1 MIRDDATDRS
11 RSMSIDP
18 SVTNHAEVTVFT
30 PMIAP
35 ARYQLLAG
43 SDPISIGRAA
53 ECTIPIKDRYLS
65 RRHAEIV
72 EARGGWLLK
81 DCGSANGTWLNGE
94 RVERD
99 RELRPGD
106 RIRLG
111 DTEIVFQS
119 DAPTDRVVAI
129 DDSRV
134 MSTISIPISEIEA
147 LVEAADGRALE
158 RLQILNS
165 LASELLEDRP
175 LDRIFGFV
183 VDRIM
188 EHLHPSRAA
197 ICILDDAGAAFT
209 NVEVRR
215 ADPSDARELKI
226 SRTLLTEVVG
236 EKRALAFMDV
246 SIDEKLSRAQSLI
259 MQGIN
264 SIICAPLMI
273 NDRVVGV
280 LYVDYLL
287 TMRTISEEDVRL
299 VAQIGR
305 FAAIKLE
312 TTRLREESIQKR
324 LIDEELKTAYLIQRR
339 LLPAA
344 PPEVPGYTFTGIN
357 RPCRTISGDY
367 FDYAPRPDGRIY
379 FVVADVSGKG
389 ITAGLLMA
397 GLQASFRIFTRTD
410 PSPAELTRM
419 LNVSLKENMPQGKFI
434 TLFAGRL
441 DPATGVVEFTN
452 AGHTPP
458 LRIAAG
464 EVEELNDTD
473 LLLGLFP
480 KAEYRNQ
487 SLTLVPGDALVL
499 FTDGVTE
506 AENLAGE
513 EYGARAIAKVLEPLH
528 TRDAATI
535 GENVENAVIAYTGDN
550 LTDDLTLVVVSRNS
564 A

>member
-1 MIRDDATDRS
+1 MTVTDRS
-11 RSMSIDP
+11 RNTSLDRP
-18 SVTNHAEVTVFT
+18 TPPAEVTVFS

-35 ARYQLLAG
+35 ARYQLSAG
-43 SDPISIGRAA
+43 PDPVSIGRGM

-72 EARGGWLLK
+72 DARGIWLLK

-99 RELRPGD
+99 HELRPGD

-119 DAPTDRVVAI
+119 EAPTDRMVAI

-134 MSTISIPISEIEA
+134 MSTISIPIAEIEA
-147 LVEAADGRALE
+147 QAEPQDGRSLE
-158 RLQILNS
+158 RLQILNA
-165 LASELLEDRP
+165 LASELLEDHP
-175 LDRIFGFV
+175 LDRLFGFV

-188 EHLHPSRAA
+188 EHLHPSRVA
-197 ICILDDAGAAFT
+197 IGLLDEPGASFAS
-209 NVEVRR
+209 VELRR
-215 ADPSDARELKI
+215 TDPDDTRELKI
-226 SRTLLTEVVG
+226 SRTLLAEVVG
-236 EKRALAFMDV
+236 ERRALSCMDV
-246 SIDEKLSRAQSLI
+246 STDEKLSRAQSLV
-259 MQGIN
+259 MQGIY
-264 SIICAPLMI
+264 SIICAPLLI
-273 NDRVVGV
+273 NERVVGV
-280 LYVDYLL
+280 LYVDFLL

-299 VAQIGR
+299 VARIAR

-324 LIDEELKTAYLIQRR
+324 IMDEELKTAYAIQRR
-339 LLPAA
+339 LLPAG
-344 PPEVPGYTFTGIN
+344 PPEVPGYTFAGIN

-367 FDYAPRPDGRIY
+367 FDYAKRPDGRIY
-379 FVVADVSGKG
+379 FVAADVSGKG

-397 GLQASFRIFTRTD
+397 GLQSSFRIFVATD
-410 PSPAELTRM
+410 PTPAELTRK
-419 LNVSLKENMPQGKFI
+419 LNLSLKENMPQGKFI

-458 LRIAAG
+458 LRIAADR
-464 EVEELNDTD
+464 VDELSDTD

-487 SLTLVPGDALVL
+487 TLTLAPGDALVL

-506 AENLAGE
+506 AENLPGE
-513 EYGARAIAKVLEPLH
+513 EFGSAAIAEVLASLH
-528 TRDAATI
+528 ARDAATI
-535 GENVENAVIAYTGDN
+535 GDTVENAVVAYTGNN
-550 LTDDLTLVVVSRNS
+550 LTDDVTLVVVSRNAS
-564 A
+564 L

>member
-1 MIRDDATDRS
+1 
-11 RSMSIDP
+11 MSIDP
-18 SVTNHAEVTVFT
+18 PPTPTAEVTVFT
-30 PMIAP
+30 PMVAP

-43 SDPISIGRAA
+43 PDPISIGRAT

-147 LVEAADGRALE
+147 LAEAGDARALE

-188 EHLHPSRAA
+188 EHLRPSRAA
-197 ICILDDAGAAFT
+197 ICILDDAGSAFA

-215 ADPSDARELKI
+215 ADPSDTRELKI

-246 SIDEKLSRAQSLI
+246 SIDEKLSRAQSVI

-324 LIDEELKTAYLIQRR
+324 LMDEELKTAYVIQRR

-344 PPEVPGYTFTGIN
+344 PPEVPGYTFAGIN

-397 GLQASFRIFTRTD
+397 GLQASFRIFAKTD
-410 PSPAELTRM
+410 PSPAELTRT
-419 LNVSLKENMPQGKFI
+419 LNVSLKESMPQGKFI

-441 DPATGVVEFTN
+441 HPATGVVEFTN

-458 LRIAAG
+458 LHIAAG
-464 EVEELNDTD
+464 RVDELDDTD

-499 FTDGVTE
+499 FTDGVTD

-513 EYGARAIAKVLEPLH
+513 EFGSRAIAKVLEPLH
-528 TRDAATI
+528 ARDAATI

>member
-1 MIRDDATDRS
+1 MTAIDRS
-11 RSMSIDP
+11 RSTSIDRP
-18 SVTNHAEVTVFT
+18 PPPAEVTVFC

-35 ARYQLLAG
+35 ARYQLSAG
-43 SDPISIGRAA
+43 PDPITIGRAM

-72 EARGGWLLK
+72 DARGAWLLK
-81 DCGSANGTWLNGE
+81 DCGSANGTWINGE

-99 RELRPGD
+99 HELRPGD

-119 DAPTDRVVAI
+119 EAATDRMVAI

-134 MSTISIPISEIEA
+134 MSTISIPIAEIEVQA
-147 LVEAADGRALE
+147 EPQDERSLE
-158 RLQILNS
+158 RLQILNA
-165 LASELLEDRP
+165 LASELLEDHP
-175 LDRIFGFV
+175 LDRLFGFV

-188 EHLHPSRAA
+188 EHLHPSRVA
-197 ICILDDAGAAFT
+197 IGLLDEAGASFAS
-209 NVEVRR
+209 VELRR
-215 ADPSDARELKI
+215 ADPDDARELKI
-226 SRTLLTEVVG
+226 SRTLLSEVVG
-236 EKRALAFMDV
+236 EKRALSCMDV
-246 SIDEKLSRAQSLI
+246 STDEKLSRAQSLI
-259 MQGIN
+259 MQGIY
-264 SIICAPLMI
+264 SIICAPLLI
-273 NDRVVGV
+273 NERVVGV
-280 LYVDYLL
+280 LYVDFLL

-299 VAQIGR
+299 VARIAR

-324 LIDEELKTAYLIQRR
+324 IMDEEFKTASTVQRR
-339 LLPAA
+339 LLPAG

-367 FDYAPRPDGRIY
+367 FDYAIRPDGRIY
-379 FVVADVSGKG
+379 FVAADVSGKG

-397 GLQASFRIFTRTD
+397 GLQSSFRIFIGTD
-410 PSPAELTRM
+410 PKPAELTRM
-419 LNVSLKENMPQGKFI
+419 LNLSLKENMPQGKFI

-458 LRIAAG
+458 IRIASDH
-464 EVEELNDTD
+464 VDELNDTD

-487 SLTLVPGDALVL
+487 TLTLAPGDALVL

-513 EYGARAIAKVLEPLH
+513 EFGSAAIAKVLAPLH
-528 TRDAATI
+528 ARDASTI
-535 GENVENAVIAYTGDN
+535 GDTVEHAVVAYTGNN
-550 LTDDLTLVVVSRNS
+550 LTDDLTLVVVSRCV
-564 A
+564 